1 MQRQV
6 FALTVAS
13 IVLVRRPS
21 EISLPVDEVYSRI
34 FSTSLH
40 VQQHT
45 YAYTLTRMAHAPARR
60 VQTHTAAARTCT
72 YTHVPH
78 AHTPTCMHT
87 HTHMHM
93 HMHTQTH
100 AYAPTRMHP
109 TSVRVSDMHVLM
121 PYQTCGCMLTHT
133 LQIQSANPK
142 RTDEHQPARDDFA
155 TCRAIKKR
163 PCDMTRQ
170 QQDVTVCD
178 MTRQQQQNWRH
189 VASSRRRADTCAIQ
203 FILLGCDR
211 DIFSYLCCS
220 L

>member
-1 MQRQV
+1 MGNFQWTR
-6 FALTVAS
+6 LTLWS
-13 IVLVRRPS
+13 C
-21 EISLPVDEVYSRI
+21 
-34 FSTSLH
+34 
-40 VQQHT
+40 
-45 YAYTLTRMAHAPARR
+45 
-60 VQTHTAAARTCT
+60 TCT
-72 YTHVPH
+72 C
-78 AHTPTCMHT
+78 TPTCMHT
-87 HTHMHM
+87 HMHMHM
-93 HMHTQTH
+93 YMHTQTH

-121 PYQTCGCMLTHT
+121 PYQTCRCMLTHT

-178 MTRQQQQNWRH
+178 MSRQQQQNWRH

-220 L
+220 LWCTCIVYTNVCVQTSITYTHLYVQAHIHMQ